1 MYSVTLPKSV
11 SDEVSEGTSE
21 VVVVRTLSTTMM
33 ITTGRSYALLRGYL
47 RLNMIL
53 SRVRLVSLRYAKVQ
67 C

>member
-21 VVVVRTLSTTMM
+21 VVEVRTLSTTKNDYDDNHWEKLCTFESVPE
-33 ITTGRSYALLRGYL
+33 IKHDPFKSEIGKF
-47 RLNMIL
+47 
-53 SRVRLVSLRYAKVQ
+53 VV